1 MSGHRGTTH
10 DVLVVC
16 PPGLEQLVAA
26 ELAGL
31 GVRRTR
37 VEKGGVACRLTSR
50 QLYAANV
57 FLSCATRVLVRA
69 ATFTVRSFADL
80 QRRLGEVDWSGW
92 FDGTSRPR
100 VRVTTRRSMLWHDAA
115 VVERFESALPR
126 GSTDG
131 PEQLLVVRAVRDRFV
146 VSVDSSGAAL
156 HQRGWRLDQAKAPL
170 RESVAAG
177 ILSACRW
184 DPSTP
189 LIDPMCGS
197 GTIAIEAATRA
208 AGHAPGLGRDFSFQ
222 QWPTFQPGT
231 WASVTAEAASPAAS
245 TGRHAIVAA
254 DRDAGAVEAARANAE
269 RAGVVDRIQFVNAPI
284 SALENPEPDGG
295 PGHLMTNPPWGGRVS
310 AGDDLRNLYATL
322 GRVGSGHLAGWG
334 LGLLVADRDLARQ
347 VRPGLTESL
356 QLELGGRQAWL
367 LTGRF
372 G

>member
-1 MSGHRGTTH
+1 
-10 DVLVVC
+10 
-16 PPGLEQLVAA
+16 
-26 ELAGL
+26 
-31 GVRRTR
+31 
-37 VEKGGVACRLTSR
+37 
-50 QLYAANV
+50 
-57 FLSCATRVLVRA
+57 
-69 ATFTVRSFADL
+69 
-80 QRRLGEVDWSGW
+80 
-92 FDGTSRPR
+92 
-100 VRVTTRRSMLWHDAA
+100 MLWHDAA
-115 VVERFESALPR
+115 VVERFESALPK

-131 PEQLLVVRAVRDRFV
+131 PEQLLVVRAVKDRFV

-177 ILSACRW
+177 LLSACRW

-189 LIDPMCGS
+189 LVDPMCGS
-197 GTIAIEAATRA
+197 GTIAIEAAIRA

-222 QWPTFQPGT
+222 RWPTFQPGT
-231 WASVTAEAASPAAS
+231 WASVSAEIDSVVAP
-245 TGRHAIVAA
+245 TGHPAIVAA

-269 RAGVVDRIQFVNAPI
+269 RAGVADRIQFVNAPI

-295 PGHLMTNPPWGGRVS
+295 PGHLITNPPWGGRVS

-322 GRVGSGHLAGWG
+322 GRVGNEHLAGWG
-334 LGLLVADRDLARQ
+334 LGILVADRDLARQ